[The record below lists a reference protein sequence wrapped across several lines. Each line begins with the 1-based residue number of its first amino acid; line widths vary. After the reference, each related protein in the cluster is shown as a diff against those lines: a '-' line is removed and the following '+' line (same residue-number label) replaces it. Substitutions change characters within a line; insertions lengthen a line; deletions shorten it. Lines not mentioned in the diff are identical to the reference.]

1 MLEHSVARIMRKRSG
16 RARVALAF
24 SDLRREPCRPRP
36 SLWTGVSHEA
46 VLRISTN
53 SRAHSD
59 LKEVSLLAGES
70 VSFLLLR

>member
-1 MLEHSVARIMRKRSG
+1 MSAAPVFMDRS
-16 RARVALAF
+16 F
-24 SDLRREPCRPRP
+24 
-36 SLWTGVSHEA
+36 HEA

-59 LKEVSLLAGES
+59 LKEVSLLAGKS